1 MLRIVL
7 PLPVLVVTLVAVP
20 QCLTAQD
27 AAPAAARTTPLD
39 PANRDTTC
47 AACED
52 FYRWANGGWI
62 ARTPIPG
69 DQPWWSAFHELQDR
83 NYDDLHVL
91 LDEAA
96 KQTTTKDPD
105 SRRLGLFYASC
116 MDSAAVEAA
125 GIRPLAEE
133 LGRIEAIKD
142 RSRLPQALARLQQ
155 HGVDAAFLLR
165 SNADAK
171 QSRRTIAEV
180 DQAGLGLPERGYYF
194 KPDSNSVDI
203 RREYV
208 AHIARMLRLAGSDSS
223 AAASAAT
230 AVMQLETALANASM
244 TIEQQRDPEAVYH
257 LTTGEDFQRQVPA
270 LRWADYVKERRIAA
284 PAELNVAQPEF
295 VRTVDSLMTHAPL
308 EQWRAYLRWRL
319 LDAMAPSLGSAFVN
333 ENFRFNGSVLQGVKQ
348 QRPRWKRCLTSAD
361 NSLGDILGQA
371 YVRRFFTP
379 EAKARALEMVRNVQA
394 AFRAR
399 LARLTWMSETTK
411 AKAYAKL
418 DAMVN
423 RIGYPDRWQDYSAL
437 ELTKGP
443 YATNLLQANAF
454 NAAADLA
461 RIGKPT
467 DKTHWPYSPPTVN
480 ASYNP
485 NLNVITFPAGI
496 LQPPFYDPRADDA
509 VNYGGMGAVIGH
521 EITHGFDDQGGQFDA
536 DGNLSGW
543 WDSTDA
549 RAFNER
555 AGRLVTQAG
564 EYVVIDTLKVN
575 GKNTL
580 GENIGDLGGLLIA
593 YGAYQRSLQGKPHPA
608 PIDGLTGEQRFF
620 MGWAQVWRSK
630 VRPEF
635 ARFLLA
641 VDVHGPNAFRVNGP
655 LANMPEFAQA
665 FGCKPGDPMVR
676 PDSVRVAIW

>member
-1 MLRIVL
+1 MLRKILLLPIVAA
-7 PLPVLVVTLVAVP
+7 TLVLAP
-20 QCLTAQD
+20 SSIAAQG
-27 AAPAAARTTPLD
+27 AAPAQTRPLD
-39 PANRDTTC
+39 PTNRDTTC

-62 ARTPIPG
+62 KRTPIPG

-83 NYDDLHVL
+83 NYTDLHGL

-96 KQTTTKDPD
+96 AQARTTKDAD
-105 SRRLGLFYASC
+105 TRRLGLFYASC

-133 LGRIEAIKD
+133 LGRIDAITD
-142 RSRLPQALARLQQ
+142 RARLPRALARLQQ
-155 HGVDAAFLLR
+155 HGVDAGFLFR
-165 SNADAK
+165 SNPDAK
-171 QSRRTIAEV
+171 HSRRTIAELY
-180 DQAGLGLPERGYYF
+180 QAGLGLPEREYYF
-194 KPDSNSVDI
+194 KPDSGSAAI

-208 AHIARMLRLAGSDSS
+208 AHVGRMLQLAGADSS
-223 AAASAAT
+223 TAASAAS

-257 LTTGEDFQRQVPA
+257 LTRGEDLQREAPA
-270 LRWADYVKERRIAA
+270 LGWSDYLKERRVAA
-284 PAELNVAQPEF
+284 PAELNVAQPGF
-295 VRTVDSLMTHAPL
+295 VRAVDSLMAHAPV

-319 LDAMAPSLGSAFVN
+319 LDAMAPALSTAFVN
-333 ENFRFNGSVLQGVKQ
+333 ESFRFNGVVLQGVKE
-348 QRPRWKRCLTSAD
+348 QRPRWKRCLTMTD
-361 NSLGDILGQA
+361 NSLGEILGQA
-371 YVRRFFTP
+371 YVRKFFTP
-379 EAKARALEMVRNVQA
+379 EAKTRALEMVHNVQA
-394 AFRAR
+394 EFRVR
-399 LARLTWMSETTK
+399 LARLTWMSEATK
-411 AKAYAKL
+411 AKAYRKL

-423 RIGYPDRWQDYSAL
+423 RIGYPDKWRDYSTLKVAA
-437 ELTKGP
+437 GP

-454 NAAADLA
+454 NAADDLA

-467 DKTHWPYSPPTVN
+467 DRTRWGYSPPTVN

-485 NLNVITFPAGI
+485 SLNVITFPAGI

-521 EITHGFDDQGGQFDA
+521 EITHGFDDQGRQFDA

-549 RAFNER
+549 KAFTER
-555 AGRLVTQAG
+555 ADRLVKQAG
-564 EYVVIDTLKVN
+564 EFVVIDTLRAN

-580 GENIGDLGGLLIA
+580 GENIADLGGLLIA
-593 YGAYQRSLQGKPHPA
+593 YGAYERSLEGKPRPA

-620 MGWAQVWRSK
+620 MGWAQVWRSN

-635 ARFLLA
+635 ARLLLA

-655 LANMPEFAQA
+655 LANMPEFARA
-665 FGCKPGDPMVR
+665 FGCHQGDPMVR
-676 PDSVRVAIW
+676 PHSVRVNIW